1 MERPSVTTMPSLSD
15 YPTIADAIRAKLEEA
30 FEPSHLEVT
39 DQSHLHAGHA
49 GAAEH
54 PGGESHFHVS
64 IVSDR
69 FREIPRVARHQA
81 IYEVLS
87 EVIPH
92 IHALSINARE
102 GDGPPDTLAGAATG
116 GGTVQG
122 HHPENTDPE
131 TGKSKAW
138 ATKDTTKSTGLSG

>member
-1 MERPSVTTMPSLSD
+1 MPSITA
-15 YPTIADAIRAKLEEA
+15 YATIADAIRAKLEEA
-30 FEPSHLEVT
+30 FDPSHLDVV

-81 IYEVLS
+81 IHEVLS
-87 EVIPH
+87 EVIPR
-92 IHALSINARE
+92 IHALSIDARE
-102 GDGPPDTLAGAATG
+102 GPGPDDELAKAPSSG

-122 HHPENTDPE
+122 HHPRNVDPD

-138 ATKDTTKSTGLSG
+138 ATKDTTKSTGLSD